1 LRILDEEDHQEGD
14 YGRARVDD
22 ELPSVRVSR
31 ERPGD
36 RPNDHDKTAAGK
48 CERMARSVC
57 YGICDLTKKL
67 LQDFPLRSGTSQCP
81 TPEIV
86 PRGG

>member
-36 RPNDHDKTAAGK
+36 CPDDHDEAAADK
-48 CERMARSVC
+48 CDWMARRMGYC
-57 YGICDLTKKL
+57 ICGLTKKL
-67 LQDFPLRSGTSQCP
+67 LQGIPLRSGSPQMFDA
-81 TPEIV
+81 
-86 PRGG
+86 